1 MKVNFEYNFEELDN
15 NELRING
22 RRTDSYGVAMWD
34 SIIIKKEWISWIITT
49 LRNLTYEDYNTW
61 QRRIINDYEDC
72 RLIIRI
78 FLRENDYSFIKINPF
93 WKDKNRIISKIE
105 IPYLSWNK
113 RLLMSEFIEPFLVA
127 LSQFLTEEER
137 GKLPPPWSE
146 REEEEKKKGKRKRKK
161 DDQSDDGAL
170 AHTDAVINN
179 DDTAVR
185 KSNGNIVRLCIVS
198 IFNKLKYRRFFIG
211 KVLDTQKFS
220 YCAIFHNIFKSFHKK
235 SLIFISPLY

>member
-1 MKVNFEYNFEELDN
+1 MKVNFEFNFEELDN

-22 RRTDSYGVAMWD
+22 RRTDFFSVKQWK
-34 SIIIKKEWISWIITT
+34 SIIIKKEWIAWIITT

-61 QRRIINDYEDC
+61 QRRIKNDYEDC
-72 RLIIRI
+72 RLAILIKIRE
-78 FLRENDYSFIKINPF
+78 RDYSHIDIFPI

-161 DDQSDDGAL
+161 DDRSDDGRISVRFVGEIDPRDYFGL
-170 AHTDAVINN
+170 WNEDN
-179 DDTAVR
+179 D
-185 KSNGNIVRLCIVS
+185 K
-198 IFNKLKYRRFFIG
+198 
-211 KVLDTQKFS
+211 
-220 YCAIFHNIFKSFHKK
+220 HKE
-235 SLIFISPLY
+235 

>member
-1 MKVNFEYNFEELDN
+1 MKVNFEFNFEELDN

-34 SIIIKKEWISWIITT
+34 SIIIKKEWIFWIITT

-93 WKDKNRIISKIE
+93 WKDKNRITPAIE

-127 LSQFLTEEER
+127 LSQFLTEEE
-137 GKLPPPWSE
+137 
-146 REEEEKKKGKRKRKK
+146 EEKKKGKRKRKK
-161 DDQSDDGAL
+161 DDQSDDGR
-170 AHTDAVINN
+170 IS
-179 DDTAVR
+179 VR
-185 KSNGNIVRLCIVS
+185 FVGEIDPRDY
-198 IFNKLKYRRFFIG
+198 FG
-211 KVLDTQKFS
+211 W
-220 YCAIFHNIFKSFHKK
+220 
-235 SLIFISPLY
+235 

>member
-1 MKVNFEYNFEELDN
+1 MSAYFEYNFEELDN

-22 RRTDSYGVAMWD
+22 KSSYADEWD
-34 SIIIKKEWISWIITT
+34 TIIIKKEWITWIITT

-61 QRRIINDYEDC
+61 QRRIRNDYEDC

-78 FLRENDYSFIKINPF
+78 FLRENDYSFIKIFPF
-93 WKDKNRIISKIE
+93 WKDEERITPAIE

-146 REEEEKKKGKRKRKK
+146 KEEEEKKKGKRKRKK
-161 DDQSDDGAL
+161 DDQSDDGRISVRFVGEIDPRDYFGL
-170 AHTDAVINN
+170 WN
-179 DDTAVR
+179 DDND
-185 KSNGNIVRLCIVS
+185 K
-198 IFNKLKYRRFFIG
+198 
-211 KVLDTQKFS
+211 
-220 YCAIFHNIFKSFHKK
+220 HKE
-235 SLIFISPLY
+235 